1 MGKLQRSFDVPST
14 PVTAGVNDGGG
25 SAVAI
30 DFSRDRE
37 QRLMFVL
44 NQNSSRIEIMERGS
58 GKVLGNF
65 GRPRPYPGELNQAHG
80 LDIDSQGS
88 IYVHEHLAL
97 RTQKFELGAG

>member
-37 QRLMFVL
+37 QRLMFVI

-65 GRPRPYPGELNQAHG
+65 GRPGPYPGELNQAPG
-80 LDIDSQGS
+80 LPIASPGN
-88 IYVHEHLAL
+88 IYLTKNRAR
-97 RTQKFELGAG
+97 RTQ

>member
-1 MGKLQRSFDVPST
+1 VPST

-37 QRLMFVL
+37 QRLMFVI
-44 NQNSSRIEIMERGS
+44 NRNSSRIEIMERGS

-65 GRPRPYPGELNQAHG
+65 DRPGPYPREFNQAHG
-80 LDIDSQGS
+80 LAITRRAASTSTRTAAG
-88 IYVHEHLAL
+88 AL
-97 RTQKFELGAG
+97 RSSSWLGGG